1 MTRVP
6 RTAPVPVEAIAK
18 FILPAPSP
26 KVKVLPLL
34 SVKEPE
40 IKTETVPEDKK
51 EEVIK
56 EAEKPFILKPVNNPN
71 APLND
76 DRKKSLFDA
85 LKGAYATPAIN
96 KAAMET
102 AKEVIEKETVSA
114 RQLQPAAK
122 KTGLDRIEEIIGNEK
137 KDDDL
142 NVNEDTLDSLVTT
155 AYIYIN
161 QDLINTGRP
170 YQIVNYANGYQFAT
184 LGHYGQ
190 YIYNF
195 LKSKTK
201 RRLSQAALETLSI
214 IAYRQPITK
223 AEVEQIRGVNSG
235 EIINSL
241 VEKNLVRIVG
251 RKEVLGKPLLFGT
264 TQDFLKIF
272 GLRSLEDLPKL
283 REIDEIAE
291 ELAQPSKDEQ
301 DTVTFS
307 ISKEEADKILR
318 SSTKI
323 ELDNQDEL

>member
-1 MTRVP
+1 MEKNNNLFLQLP
-6 RTAPVPVEAIAK
+6 REEQKAIIEAIIFASDEIVTFKTLYKLLITHESLPPVEVTENNSGELTIDDEIAQSIN
-18 FILPAPSP
+18 FT
-26 KVKVLPLL
+26 
-34 SVKEPE
+34 PE
-40 IKTETVPEDKK
+40 I
-51 EEVIK
+51 
-56 EAEKPFILKPVNNPN
+56 
-71 APLND
+71 
-76 DRKKSLFDA
+76 
-85 LKGAYATPAIN
+85 
-96 KAAMET
+96 
-102 AKEVIEKETVSA
+102 
-114 RQLQPAAK
+114 
-122 KTGLDRIEEIIGNEK
+122 LDEMIR
-137 KDDDL
+137 D
-142 NVNEDTLDSLVTT
+142 
-155 AYIYIN
+155 IN

-201 RRLSQAALETLSI
+201 RRLSQASLETLSI

>member
-1 MTRVP
+1 MEKNGNLFLQLP
-6 RTAPVPVEAIAK
+6 REEQKAIIEAIIFASDEIVSFKTLYKLLITNESLPPVEVGEKNSDELTIDDEIAK
-18 FILPAPSP
+18 SINFT
-26 KVKVLPLL
+26 
-34 SVKEPE
+34 PE
-40 IKTETVPEDKK
+40 IL
-51 EEVIK
+51 EEMIR
-56 EAEKPFILKPVNNPN
+56 
-71 APLND
+71 D
-76 DRKKSLFDA
+76 
-85 LKGAYATPAIN
+85 
-96 KAAMET
+96 
-102 AKEVIEKETVSA
+102 
-114 RQLQPAAK
+114 
-122 KTGLDRIEEIIGNEK
+122 
-137 KDDDL
+137 
-142 NVNEDTLDSLVTT
+142 
-155 AYIYIN
+155 IN

-184 LGHYGQ
+184 LSHYGQ
-190 YIYNF
+190 YIYSF

-201 RRLSQAALETLSI
+201 RRLSQASLETLAI

-291 ELAQPSKDEQ
+291 ELAHPQKEEEE
-301 DTVTFS
+301 TVTFS

-323 ELDNQDEL
+323 ELDNQDELQ

>member
-1 MTRVP
+1 MEKNGNLFLQLP
-6 RTAPVPVEAIAK
+6 REEQKAIIEAIIFASDDIVTFKTLYKLLITNESLPPVELNEKSSDDELTLDDEIAK
-18 FILPAPSP
+18 SINFT
-26 KVKVLPLL
+26 
-34 SVKEPE
+34 PE
-40 IKTETVPEDKK
+40 I
-51 EEVIK
+51 
-56 EAEKPFILKPVNNPN
+56 
-71 APLND
+71 
-76 DRKKSLFDA
+76 
-85 LKGAYATPAIN
+85 
-96 KAAMET
+96 
-102 AKEVIEKETVSA
+102 
-114 RQLQPAAK
+114 
-122 KTGLDRIEEIIGNEK
+122 LDEMIR
-137 KDDDL
+137 D
-142 NVNEDTLDSLVTT
+142 
-155 AYIYIN
+155 IN

-184 LGHYGQ
+184 LSHYGQ
-190 YIYNF
+190 YIYDF

-201 RRLSQAALETLSI
+201 RRLSQAALETLAI

-291 ELAQPSKDEQ
+291 ELAHPQKEEE
-301 DTVTFS
+301 TVTFS

-318 SSTKI
+318 ASSKFK
-323 ELDNQDEL
+323 LDNQDDL